1 MKQKENGN
9 SRQVESVSDDDMNVM
24 KRYNSKKDKK
34 DTKETEK
41 DIIAAM
47 QYALMKLKEEEGRLQ
62 RKLAECIHKE
72 EEEEEEALQ

>member
-1 MKQKENGN
+1 
-9 SRQVESVSDDDMNVM
+9 M
-24 KRYNSKKDKK
+24 KRYNSEKDNE

-41 DIIAAM
+41 AIIAAM

-72 EEEEEEALQ
+72 EEEEQEALQQIWLEQKCKEKRKKKMKREEH